1 MRGEGLWDNKVMEE
15 IKFLPISWERL
26 ETDCFKLAEEIEE
39 AGLGLERI
47 VAISRGGLVVARL
60 FSDFLKL
67 PISSFTI
74 VSYVSVGKT
83 GKPKVVEELGV
94 EIRGERVLLVDEIVD
109 HGTTLTKAQKYLK
122 GFGPKQV
129 WTAVPYIKPWSKVV
143 PDFWRAKTDR
153 WVVFPYEVRETIEDL
168 VKIWRKEGVEK
179 SKMKERFLKLG
190 FARKMVERFLNE
202 V

>member
-1 MRGEGLWDNKVMEE
+1 MRDMGE
-15 IKFLPISWERL
+15 IRFLPIGWEQL
-26 ETDCFKLAEEIEE
+26 QADCFKLAEEIEE
-39 AGLGLERI
+39 AGLGLKRI

-94 EIRGERVLLVDEIVD
+94 EIEGERVLLVDEIVD
-109 HGTTLTKAQKYLK
+109 HGTTLTKAGEYLK

-143 PDFWRAKTDR
+143 PDFWRVKTDR

-168 VKIWRKEGVEK
+168 VKIWRQEGIGERE
-179 SKMKERFLKLG
+179 MEERFLKLG
-190 FARKMVERFLNE
+190 FDKKMIRKWAVLL
-202 V
+202 